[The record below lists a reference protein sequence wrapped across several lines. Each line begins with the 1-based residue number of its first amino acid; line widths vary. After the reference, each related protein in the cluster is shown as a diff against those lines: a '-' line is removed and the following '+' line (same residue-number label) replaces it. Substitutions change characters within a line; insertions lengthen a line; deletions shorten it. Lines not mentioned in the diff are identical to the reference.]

1 MDEETID
8 KVPPSAVDRALTIDK
23 VPSPAVD
30 RALTILEK
38 LVESRSPMT
47 LTALAAE
54 AGIPLATCAAIMQT
68 FEARGYAAR
77 RVVGRSH
84 FWRLTLK
91 LNGLVSEY
99 MRGIDLGQVVQPHL
113 QELVGQT
120 QMAAHVGLLEGD
132 MIVYAA
138 KAAAGGLVQ
147 FDTYPGKMTP
157 FNLTALGQAVVAYL
171 PEDQIE
177 PLLAH
182 LVPGAGPGARQ
193 ASTDDMRARLAKV
206 RERGY
211 AVEDEEEQA
220 GVGCI
225 AAPFFD
231 PAGQVLGSVGVTGF
245 ADQVRGTRLRRN
257 AGFVVGASRRLSQE
271 FSQGLDVI
279 GP

>member
-1 MDEETID
+1 MDEE
-8 KVPPSAVDRALTIDK
+8 TIDK

-30 RALTILEK
+30 RALTLLEK
-38 LVESRSPMT
+38 LVESKSPMT

-84 FWRLTLK
+84 FWRPTLK
-91 LNGLVSEY
+91 LNGLVAQY
-99 MRGIDLGQVVQPHL
+99 MRGIDLGQIVQPYL

-138 KAAAGGLVQ
+138 KVAAPGLVQ
-147 FDTYPGKMTP
+147 FDTYPGKMTR

-171 PEDQIE
+171 PEDQVE
-177 PLLAH
+177 PLLSDLA
-182 LVPGAGPGARQ
+182 PGAGPGARQ
-193 ASTDDMRARLAKV
+193 VSAADMRIRLAEV
-206 RERGY
+206 RLRGY
-211 AVEDEEEQA
+211 AVEDEEEEA

-231 PAGQVLGSVGVTGF
+231 TAGQVLGSVGVTGF
-245 ADQVRGTRLRRN
+245 ADQVRGARLRRN
-257 AGFVVGASRRLSQE
+257 ADLVVQASRHLSHE
-271 FSQGLDVI
+271 LGQGLDAV
-279 GP
+279 GS

>member
-211 AVEDEEEQA
+211 AVEDEEEEA